1 MKFGLALSGGA
12 TRGAAH
18 IGAMKALE
26 EAGLVPSW
34 ISGTS
39 AGSMVAA
46 LYANGY
52 SVDEMEDIALS
63 LTKGIYD
70 TDYLGIISGIL
81 QWIIFKNTNWDGL
94 MKGKKLEVL
103 MKKWTDGKWMRDSKI
118 PLAITAVDINSGKT
132 VIFVNNKRTLE
143 DDNHTIY
150 RDDVT
155 MYEAVRASIAIPVI
169 FKPIILRGMRLVDGG
184 VTDSVPTDVLKK
196 MGAKK
201 IIGIN
206 LGYSGERRTEVNNIL
221 EIGNQ
226 TIDIMSY
233 RLTKLKTEVSDF
245 IINPHIYDVG
255 MLEVHRIPELI
266 ERGYRAVKDNLYSI
280 NKAINI

>member
-1 MKFGLALSGGA
+1 MRFALALSGGA

-26 EAGLVPSW
+26 EAGLVPTW

-46 LYANGY
+46 LYASGY
-52 SVDEMEDIALS
+52 SVDEMEEIALS

-70 TDYLGIISGIL
+70 TDYLGIISGVL
-81 QWIIFKNTNWDGL
+81 QWVIFKNTNWDGL
-94 MKGKKLEVL
+94 MKGKKLEAL

-118 PLAITAVDINSGKT
+118 PLAITSVDINSGKT
-132 VIFVNNKRTLE
+132 VIFVNNKRGLE
-143 DDNHTIY
+143 DDKHTIY

-155 MYEAVRASIAIPVI
+155 MHEAVRASIAIPVI

-206 LGYSGERRTEVNNIL
+206 LGYSGERRSEVNNIL

>member
-1 MKFGLALSGGA
+1 MRFGLALSGGA

-46 LYANGY
+46 LYACGY
-52 SVDEMEDIALS
+52 SVNEMEKIALS
-63 LTKGIYD
+63 LTKEIYD
-70 TDYLGIISGIL
+70 TDYFGIIGGVL
-81 QWIIFKNTNWDGL
+81 QWVIFKDTNWDGL

-103 MKKWTDGKWMRDSKI
+103 MKKWTDGRLMRESKI
-118 PLAITAVDINSGKT
+118 PLAITAVDINTGKT
-132 VIFVNNKRTLE
+132 VMFVNSKRGLE
-143 DDNHTIY
+143 DDENTVY

-155 MYEAVRASIAIPVI
+155 IYQAVRASIAIPVI

-196 MGAKK
+196 MGARK

-206 LGYSGERRTEVNNIL
+206 LGYSGERRSEVDNIL

-233 RLTKLKTEVSDF
+233 RLTELKTEVSDF

-255 MLEVHRIPELI
+255 ILEVHRIPELI

>member
-1 MKFGLALSGGA
+1 
-12 TRGAAH
+12 
-18 IGAMKALE
+18 
-26 EAGLVPSW
+26 
-34 ISGTS
+34 
-39 AGSMVAA
+39 
-46 LYANGY
+46 
-52 SVDEMEDIALS
+52 
-63 LTKGIYD
+63 
-70 TDYLGIISGIL
+70 
-81 QWIIFKNTNWDGL
+81 

-103 MKKWTDGKWMRDSKI
+103 MKKWTDGRLMRESKI
-118 PLAITAVDINSGKT
+118 PLAITAVDINTGKT
-132 VIFVNNKRTLE
+132 VMFVNSKRGLE
-143 DDNHTIY
+143 DDENTVY

-155 MYEAVRASIAIPVI
+155 MYQAVRASIAIPVI

-196 MGAKK
+196 MGARK

-206 LGYSGERRTEVNNIL
+206 LGYSGERRSEVDNIL

-233 RLTKLKTEVSDF
+233 RLTELKTEVSDF

-255 MLEVHRIPELI
+255 ILEVHRIPELI